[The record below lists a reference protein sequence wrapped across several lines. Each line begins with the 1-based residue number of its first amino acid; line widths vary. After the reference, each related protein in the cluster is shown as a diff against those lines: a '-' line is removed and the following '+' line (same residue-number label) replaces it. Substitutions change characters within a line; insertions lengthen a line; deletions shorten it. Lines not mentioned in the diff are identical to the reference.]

1 MSGFSLVTLR
11 WYHDGDGSDPATVD
25 GDGPDLGIVGSNF
38 IDDEG
43 FDYSTDDS
51 VEFEGG
57 LVGDAEEDS
66 GSDVHEEKPPT
77 KDDPPEKKKGR
88 GRPRNKHAAPNAPP
102 PPTVHFSPIAPPT
115 YPTLITPFDYPAS
128 SFAPPNYLMSW

>member
-11 WYHDGDGSDPATVD
+11 WYHDGDGSTPATVD

-57 LVGDAEEDS
+57 LVEMPRRIVA
-66 GSDVHEEKPPT
+66 SDV
-77 KDDPPEKKKGR
+77 
-88 GRPRNKHAAPNAPP
+88 
-102 PPTVHFSPIAPPT
+102 
-115 YPTLITPFDYPAS
+115 
-128 SFAPPNYLMSW
+128 